1 MQTKK
6 QYTKGEEIFNS
17 VTHGVGSLL
26 SVIGTTVL
34 VTLAAAY
41 SDAGTVMIMLIYGL
55 TLVILYTM
63 STLYHAFPFETVK
76 KVFRILDH
84 SSIYMLIAGTYTP
97 FMLILLSGSTKGII
111 ICAVVWAA
119 ALIGILLNAI
129 SIERFKKI
137 SMILYIA
144 LGWAVVFA
152 IGDVVSSLPF
162 TGLML
167 MLFGGISYTGGIVF
181 YAQKKIKYMH
191 SVWHL
196 FVLLGSVLHYLCI
209 TLYVLPMS
217 FVK

>member
-1 MQTKK
+1 MQNKK
-6 QYTKGEEIFNS
+6 LYTMGEEIFNS

-34 VTLAAAY
+34 VTLAAAF
-41 SDAGTVMIMLIYGL
+41 SDVSTVLIMLLYGI

-97 FMLILLSGSTKGII
+97 FMLILLSGSTKGIV
-111 ICAVVWAA
+111 ICIVVWAA
-119 ALIGILLNAI
+119 ALLGILLNALN
-129 SIERFKKI
+129 IERFKII

-152 IGDVVSSLPF
+152 IGDVVAALPF
-162 TGLML
+162 AGFML
-167 MLFGGISYTGGIVF
+167 MLLGGISYTGGILF

-196 FVLLGSVLHYLCI
+196 FVLLGSILHYICI
-209 TLYVLPMS
+209 GIYVLPMS
-217 FVK
+217 FV